1 MPLLRGAMIGGT
13 AYAVGRRSANS
24 TQREA
29 DQSAAISALQAE
41 QAQQAQQ
48 AQIQAA
54 QRQPSTGQADGTD
67 VASRLSQL
75 GALLQQGMLTQEEF
89 ARAKA
94 QLLGT

>member
-13 AYAVGRRSANS
+13 AYAVGRRSAS
-24 TQREA
+24 SGQREA
-29 DQSAAISALQAE
+29 DQS
-41 QAQQAQQ
+41 
-48 AQIQAA
+48 
-54 QRQPSTGQADGTD
+54 TGQAGGTD

-75 GALLQQGMLTQEEF
+75 STMLQQGMLTQDEF